1 MEKYSQFSSQMYTS
15 LQQLN
20 VCTYSSSITCTLQ
33 IICYMPDS
41 QGFLE
46 IAEVFLYYSDL
57 SNRNYLHFC
66 FVVGVIS
73 HTVLDE

>member
-1 MEKYSQFSSQMYTS
+1 MESYSQFSTNAHICATVESAYLF
-15 LQQLN
+15 LQNYL
-20 VCTYSSSITCTLQ
+20 CSQ

-46 IAEVFLYYSDL
+46 IAEVLLYHSDPT
-57 SNRNYLHFC
+57 NRNYLHFC

-73 HTVLDE
+73 HVVLNE